1 MAPSAPK
8 AMIISSLDG
17 AHFVDPGVF
26 DQAIVGENFFLWMRY
41 LSNNT
46 PTHLSHEVSRSLF
59 GLFKHNA

>member
-26 DQAIVGENFFLWMRY
+26 DQAIVGENFFFVDEIFVKQHTY
-41 LSNNT
+41 APFS
-46 PTHLSHEVSRSLF
+46 
-59 GLFKHNA
+59 